1 LTAGSRGWTSGI
13 EKEAVH
19 RRNSRAERY
28 GQRIAAAAISTS
40 GPRMQPTAQ
49 RAVRMP
55 AAEVLAIWQEYRS
68 SGSREVRDRLI
79 FAFMPMVRF
88 IVYRKVREIPAQC
101 DVEDFLSCGLEA
113 LIHSIDRY
121 DPDKGATLEQYAWTR
136 VHGAVLDELRRHDW
150 APRSLR
156 RDERAINSARA
167 NFVLLND
174 RQPSRD
180 ELAAQVGMSTRELI
194 ARLDEVKL
202 AEVGSLNRIVRS
214 DESATIERID
224 TLESEDRECDPI
236 ASAERREAKER
247 FRKAFARLSRQ
258 EREVAVLL
266 YVQER
271 TLRDIGERL
280 GVSESRVSQIHT
292 QLRRRLYE
300 QLSGELALFSAVA

>member
-1 LTAGSRGWTSGI
+1 
-13 EKEAVH
+13 
-19 RRNSRAERY
+19 
-28 GQRIAAAAISTS
+28 
-40 GPRMQPTAQ
+40 
-49 RAVRMP
+49 MP

-68 SGSREVRDRLI
+68 SSSREVRDRLI

-280 GVSESRVSQIHT
+280 GVSVSRVSQIHT

>member
-1 LTAGSRGWTSGI
+1 
-13 EKEAVH
+13 
-19 RRNSRAERY
+19 
-28 GQRIAAAAISTS
+28 
-40 GPRMQPTAQ
+40 
-49 RAVRMP
+49 MP

-167 NFVLLND
+167 NFVLLHD

-180 ELAAQVGMSTRELI
+180 ELAEQVGMSTRELI
-194 ARLDEVKL
+194 SRLDEVKL